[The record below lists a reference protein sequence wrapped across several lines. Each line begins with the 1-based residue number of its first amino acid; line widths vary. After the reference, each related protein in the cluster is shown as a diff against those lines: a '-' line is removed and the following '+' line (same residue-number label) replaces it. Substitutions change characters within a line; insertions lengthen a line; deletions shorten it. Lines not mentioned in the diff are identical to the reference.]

1 MDEKLEE
8 LFRELNGWAKSLVI
22 KTEEV
27 PGYVKEVL
35 VKPPENAPSRA
46 SAAEMELR
54 EIQKSLNE
62 VNGIYKMIED
72 HLFQNYGMENLD
84 GGMEIEKG

>member
-8 LFRELNGWAKSLVI
+8 LFRELNGWAKSLVR
-22 KTEEV
+22 KTEEI
-27 PGYVKEVL
+27 PGYVKEAL
-35 VKPPENAPSRA
+35 LKSPENAPSRA

-54 EIQKSLNE
+54 EIQKSLDE

-72 HLFQNYGMENLD
+72 HLFQNYGMEKLNE
-84 GGMEIEKG
+84 GIEVGNG